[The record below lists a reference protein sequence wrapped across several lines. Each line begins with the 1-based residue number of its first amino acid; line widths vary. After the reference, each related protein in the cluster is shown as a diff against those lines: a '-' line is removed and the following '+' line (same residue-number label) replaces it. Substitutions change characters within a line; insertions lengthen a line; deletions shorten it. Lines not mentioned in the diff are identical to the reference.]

1 MAHILNI
8 DPNTVCRVTFN
19 EITKDA
25 VKNAI
30 KEPRKIDMDLTD
42 AQQARR
48 VLDRIVGYK
57 ISPVLWK
64 KVQKGLSAGRVQSV
78 AVRLIVER
86 EEEIENF
93 KPEEYWNIYAKLKDP
108 KSKKSFQAKFYG
120 KDNKKIDIHSEDE
133 VNKIVNDVEKY
144 ASEDAIIAS
153 STSGLL
159 ITEIAKNA
167 KHPERFI
174 GAHPYNPPHLIPL
187 VEITKGEK
195 TKEENVQLAY
205 DLYKSIKK
213 EPVILQ
219 KEALGFIC
227 NRIQM
232 AVYREVS
239 DLVMR
244 GVCSIEDADKAVT
257 YGPGIRWAIMG
268 PSLVFELGG
277 GQGHIDGLMNHLNDS
292 IKLWLNDMADWKE
305 FPEQFPEIAREGV
318 EESLKNRPKEIGN
331 TDESLAE
338 YRDKMLIEIL
348 KLHNKL

>member
-1 MAHILNI
+1 MKLNDIKDIAIVGSGVIGYSWALSFAMNGHPVRVYDINDGSLKLAKERIHESLVNLAQNKVINPNKIEKIEKRI
-8 DPNTVCRVTFN
+8 DYSTSIEKT
-19 EITKDA
+19 
-25 VKNAI
+25 VKNS
-30 KEPRKIDMDLTD
+30 KF
-42 AQQARR
+42 
-48 VLDRIVGYK
+48 
-57 ISPVLWK
+57 
-64 KVQKGLSAGRVQSV
+64 
-78 AVRLIVER
+78 IVESGP
-86 EEEIENF
+86 EKYEIKWSIVEEI
-93 KPEEYWNIYAKLKDP
+93 
-108 KSKKSFQAKFYG
+108 
-120 KDNKKIDIHSEDE
+120 
-133 VNKIVNDVEKY
+133 EKY
-144 ASEDAIIAS
+144 ASEDAIVAS

-167 KHPERFI
+167 QHPERFI

-195 TKEENVQLAY
+195 TTEENVKLAY

-232 AVYREVS
+232 AVYREVC

-244 GVCSIEDADKAVT
+244 GVCTIEDADKAVT

-277 GQGHIDGLMNHLNDS
+277 GQGHIDGLMKHLNES
-292 IKLWLNDMADWKE
+292 INLWLNDMADWKE
-305 FPEQFPEIAREGV
+305 FPEKFPEVARKGV
-318 EESLKNRPKEIGN
+318 EEALKNRNPEIGN

>member
-1 MAHILNI
+1 MKLNDI
-8 DPNTVCRVTFN
+8 RDVAVIGSGVIGYSWALSFAMNGHKVRVYDVKDDALKLAKSRIHDSLENLVSNKVLNPNKIEKIESRISYTTSIEN
-19 EITKDA
+19 A
-25 VKNAI
+25 VKNT
-30 KEPRKIDMDLTD
+30 KF
-42 AQQARR
+42 
-48 VLDRIVGYK
+48 
-57 ISPVLWK
+57 
-64 KVQKGLSAGRVQSV
+64 
-78 AVRLIVER
+78 IVESG
-86 EEEIENF
+86 
-93 KPEEYWNIYAKLKDP
+93 PEKY
-108 KSKKSFQAKFYG
+108 
-120 KDNKKIDIHSEDE
+120 E
-133 VNKIVNDVEKY
+133 VKWSIVNDVEKY

-195 TKEENVQLAY
+195 TKDENVQLAY

>member
-1 MAHILNI
+1 MKLNDIKDIAIVGSGVIGYSWALSFAMNGHQVHVYDINDDSLKLAKERIHESLENLAQNKVINPNKIEKIEKRI
-8 DPNTVCRVTFN
+8 DYSTSIEKT
-19 EITKDA
+19 
-25 VKNAI
+25 VKNS
-30 KEPRKIDMDLTD
+30 KF
-42 AQQARR
+42 
-48 VLDRIVGYK
+48 
-57 ISPVLWK
+57 
-64 KVQKGLSAGRVQSV
+64 
-78 AVRLIVER
+78 IVESGP
-86 EEEIENF
+86 EKYEVKWSIVEEI
-93 KPEEYWNIYAKLKDP
+93 
-108 KSKKSFQAKFYG
+108 
-120 KDNKKIDIHSEDE
+120 
-133 VNKIVNDVEKY
+133 EKY
-144 ASEDAIIAS
+144 ASDDAIVAS

-195 TKEENVQLAY
+195 TKEENVKLAY

-232 AVYREVS
+232 AVYREVC

-244 GVCSIEDADKAVT
+244 GVCTIEDADKAVT

-277 GQGHIDGLMNHLNDS
+277 GKVHIDGLMKHLNES
-292 IKLWLNDMADWKE
+292 INLWLNDMADWKE
-305 FPEQFPEIAREGV
+305 FPEDFPEVARKGV
-318 EESLKNRPKEIGN
+318 EEALKNRSPEIGN